1 MYGADKRLTPQG
13 RALAQ
18 QVGASLDRHYDFA
31 IVSPKTRCR
40 ETMEAFGIA
49 DYSEDASFGRL
60 DRTAL
65 APHADEVR
73 QISRLRAV
81 PTLSACFSV
90 QATREILREEGKRFL
105 DALAHIASELPQE
118 GRALIVSHGGSIET
132 AALQK
137 ASTFHVDEIGG
148 PLNCCE
154 GIIFEFNDNTL
165 KSVKVL
171 RHATAVVE

>member
-1 MYGADKRLTPQG
+1 MYGASKRLTPQG

-18 QVGASLDRHYDFA
+18 QVGASLGRHYDFA

-60 DRTAL
+60 DRKAL
-65 APHADEVR
+65 AAHAEAVR
-73 QISRLRAV
+73 QIARLKAV
-81 PTLSACFSV
+81 PALSACFSV
-90 QATREILREEGKRFL
+90 QAARQVLRDEGKRFL
-105 DALAHIASELPQE
+105 GALVHIASELPPE
-118 GRALIVSHGGSIET
+118 GKALIISHGGSIEM

-137 ASTFHVDEIGG
+137 TATFHIDEIGG
-148 PLNCCE
+148 PLNYCE
-154 GIIFEFNDNTL
+154 GIVFEFNDNTL
-165 KSVKVL
+165 KGVRVL